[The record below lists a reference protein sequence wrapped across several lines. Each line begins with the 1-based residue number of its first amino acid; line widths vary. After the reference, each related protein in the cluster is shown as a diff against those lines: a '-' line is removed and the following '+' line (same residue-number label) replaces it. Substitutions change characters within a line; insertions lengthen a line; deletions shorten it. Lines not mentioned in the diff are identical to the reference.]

1 VIRPHM
7 PWLDLVAH
15 VCRLNP
21 VWTAAFERR
30 LPQYCERAENGLPRD
45 PPASG

>member
-1 VIRPHM
+1 M
-7 PWLDLVAH
+7 SLDHSGEEVAEIAVH

-30 LPQYCERAENGLPRD
+30 LPE
-45 PPASG
+45 